1 MSVSQLL
8 VAVNKLDAAE
18 PPWDQVRFNAIKDQL
33 QPFLELA
40 GFKAD
45 KVRFVRGPS
54 SCSPS
59 VPRDF
64 L

>member
-1 MSVSQLL
+1 

-18 PPWDQVRFNAIKDQL
+18 PPWDQARFEGIKGQL

-45 KVRFVRGPS
+45 KIR
-54 SCSPS
+54 S
-59 VPRDF
+59 V
-64 L
+64 LA